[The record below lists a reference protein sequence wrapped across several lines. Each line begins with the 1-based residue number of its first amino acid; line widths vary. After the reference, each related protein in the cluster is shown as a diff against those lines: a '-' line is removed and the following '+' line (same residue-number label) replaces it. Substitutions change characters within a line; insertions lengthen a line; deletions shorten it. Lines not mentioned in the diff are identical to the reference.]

1 MADLI
6 LDGAKLAV
14 LSNRIEGIASKMG
27 NTLLK
32 TGRSG
37 VINRGKDFSCCVVSA
52 DCELLAAAESLP
64 AHVLGAELIA
74 KSLHELQPR
83 LCKGD
88 AFLHNSPYH
97 GNAHAADHTI
107 LVPVMDEQGAHHFTV
122 LAKAHLADIGNSVPT
137 TYHAAARD
145 VYQEGALIFPATR
158 IQQNYEDI
166 KDIIRLCEM
175 RIRVPDQWY
184 GDYLAMIAAARI
196 GERELLALAQEV
208 GWETLHAFTDQWL
221 SYSELRMEQAIRRM
235 PAGETQ
241 ATSIHDPFPGLP
253 DGVPV
258 KSKVRIDPAAGEIHV
273 DLSDNMDCQ
282 PCGMNLTRATAMTA
296 ALIGVFNSI
305 DHTIPKNTGSC
316 RRVKITLRD
325 NCIVGIP
332 VHPVSCSVATSN
344 LADRVTNAT
353 QAAISQIADGFG
365 MAESGCILPPGL
377 AVVSGVDPRNGKKFV
392 NQILLATSGG
402 AGNPFNDGGLT
413 LLCPANAGM
422 SYHDSI
428 ELDELYHPMVV
439 YQRRFVPDTEGA
451 GQHRGAFA
459 LRCDYGPVG
468 ADMEIGYASDGNI
481 NAAKGTR
488 GGHTASGAY
497 AGLIR
502 RDGSVETLPAVAQ
515 HVLRDG
521 ERVISISCGGGGY
534 GDPMHRDVAAV
545 LQDVADGMVSETR
558 AREIYGVE
566 VHADGT
572 ADLEATRRRR
582 NAVPEVLDES
592 RGAHSRLGPRA

>member
-1 MADLI
+1 MVENL
-6 LDGAKLAV
+6 LNGAQLAV
-14 LSNRIEGIASKMG
+14 LSHRIEGIASKMG

-52 DCELLAAAESLP
+52 ECELLAAAESLP
-64 AHVLGAELIA
+64 AHVLGAELVT
-74 KSLHELQPR
+74 KSLHELQPVLR
-83 LCKGD
+83 RGD

-107 LVPVMDEQGAHHFTV
+107 LVPVIDDHGIHHFTM

-145 VYQEGALIFPATR
+145 VYEEGALIFPATK
-158 IQQNYEDI
+158 IQQDYKDI
-166 KDIIRLCEM
+166 EDIIRLCEL

-184 GDYLAMIAAARI
+184 GDYLAMVAAARI
-196 GERELLALAQEV
+196 GERELLALADEV
-208 GWETLHAFTDQWL
+208 GWDVLHAFNNQWL
-221 SYSELRMEQAIRRM
+221 AYSERRMEQAIRRM
-235 PAGETQ
+235 PEGYAE
-241 ATSIHDPFPGLP
+241 ATSTHDPFPGLP
-253 DGVPV
+253 NGVAV
-258 KSKVRIDPAAGEIHV
+258 KSKVRIDPAQGEIHV
-273 DLSDNMDCQ
+273 DLTDNMDCQ
-282 PCGMNLTRATAMTA
+282 PCGMNLTRATAWTA

-305 DHTIPKNTGSC
+305 DHTVPKNTGSC
-316 RRVKITLRD
+316 RRVKVKLRE

-332 VHPVSCSVATSN
+332 VHPISCSVATSN

-353 QAAISQIADGFG
+353 QVAISQAAEGFG

-377 AVVSGVDPRNGKKFV
+377 AVVSGVDPRSGKKYV

-402 AGNPFNDGGLT
+402 AGNAFNDGWAT

-439 YQRRFVPDTEGA
+439 YERRFVANTEGA
-451 GQHRGAFA
+451 GQRRGAFS
-459 LRCDYGPVG
+459 LRCEYGPIG

-481 NAAKGTR
+481 NPAKGAQ
-488 GGHTASGAY
+488 GGHTAQGAY
-497 AGLIR
+497 AGLVR
-502 RDGSVETLPAVAQ
+502 RDGKEEVLPPVAQ
-515 HVLRDG
+515 HVLHDG

-534 GDPMHRDVAAV
+534 GEPKTRDVRHV
-545 LQDVADGMVSETR
+545 VQDVLDGMVSIER
-558 AREIYGVE
+558 ARNVYGV
-566 VHADGT
+566 ALARDGVLNEEET
-572 ADLEATRRRR
+572 ALLRKDAKVAIRPSVR
-582 NAVPEVLDES
+582 
-592 RGAHSRLGPRA
+592 